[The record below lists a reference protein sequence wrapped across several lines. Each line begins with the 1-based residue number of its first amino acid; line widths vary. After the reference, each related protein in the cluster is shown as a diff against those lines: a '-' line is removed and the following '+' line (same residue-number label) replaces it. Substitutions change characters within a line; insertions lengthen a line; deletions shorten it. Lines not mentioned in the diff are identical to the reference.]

1 MFLTLLLVTFCVAA
15 LCAIALAGLFK
26 KPLAAILNRLVSSEL
41 GGAWQ
46 RYLQFA
52 ILVVGLSSGVR
63 VWDLEKYITP
73 VKDQA
78 PLVLNSDR
86 WVLEI
91 YRTVLGTLQG
101 VAWMLL
107 VFFLFALIAYVL
119 VRGFELKHA
128 K

>member
-1 MFLTLLLVTFCVAA
+1 MFLTLLVVTFCVAA
-15 LCAIALAGLFK
+15 ACATALAVLFK
-26 KPLAAILNRLVSSEL
+26 KPLAAILNRLVFAEL

-52 ILVVGLSSGVR
+52 ILVVGVSSGTR
-63 VWDLEKYITP
+63 VWDLEKYLTP
-73 VKDQA
+73 AKDQA

-91 YRTVLGTLQG
+91 YQTILGTLQG
-101 VAWMLL
+101 IAWMLV

>member
-1 MFLTLLLVTFCVAA
+1 MFLTLLLVTFCVAVV
-15 LCAIALAGLFK
+15 CAAALALLFK
-26 KPLAAILNRLVSSEL
+26 KPLTAILNRLVSNEL

-52 ILVVGLSSGVR
+52 IFVVGVSSGVR

-91 YRTVLGTLQG
+91 YQTILGTLQG